1 MNKLITT
8 IAFVALSSV
17 SAQAI
22 ELPTLPSFGNLGVKA
37 GFTAQIGSMEASGK
51 EANSDGA
58 TATRTSNVREAL
70 FGTGG
75 YFIEKDLAFLP
86 SKLGEI
92 GSRIHI
98 GYDNI
103 VHDLDLGTVNNFR
116 KISDGAAAGVI
127 DTAAAN
133 HSLNAKIDGFE
144 TVYATINITDWLYVK
159 GGAVT
164 VDVVTDYKGS
174 ATSTYA
180 KKHELDGTV
189 FGFGLSRTT
198 DNGWFTRLEYNEYD
212 IDGKSVINSGTDS
225 KFTATLNDVS
235 GSTGRIS
242 IGKAF

>member
-86 SKLGEI
+86 SKLGF
-92 GSRIHI
+92 
-98 GYDNI
+98 
-103 VHDLDLGTVNNFR
+103 LF
-116 KISDGAAAGVI
+116 IS
-127 DTAAAN
+127 
-133 HSLNAKIDGFE
+133 
-144 TVYATINITDWLYVK
+144 
-159 GGAVT
+159 
-164 VDVVTDYKGS
+164 
-174 ATSTYA
+174 
-180 KKHELDGTV
+180 
-189 FGFGLSRTT
+189 
-198 DNGWFTRLEYNEYD
+198 
-212 IDGKSVINSGTDS
+212 
-225 KFTATLNDVS
+225 
-235 GSTGRIS
+235 
-242 IGKAF
+242 

>member
-37 GFTAQIGSMEASGK
+37 GFTAQIGSMETSGK
-51 EANSDGA
+51 ETSSAG
-58 TATRTSNVREAL
+58 TTETSNVREAF

-189 FGFGLSRTT
+189 FGFGLSRST

-212 IDGKSVINSGTDS
+212 IDGKSVVNSGTDS

>member
-37 GFTAQIGSMEASGK
+37 GFTAQIGSMETSGK
-51 EANSDGA
+51 ETSSAG
-58 TATRTSNVREAL
+58 TTETSNVREAF

-103 VHDLDLGTVNNFR
+103 VHELDLGTVNNR
-116 KISDGAAAGVI
+116 REASDGAAAGEKDVV
-127 DTAAAN
+127 AAN

-144 TVYATINITDWLYVK
+144 TIYATINITDWLYVK

-189 FGFGLSRTT
+189 FGFGLSRST

-212 IDGKSVINSGTDS
+212 IDGKSVVNSGTDS

>member
-37 GFTAQIGSMEASGK
+37 GFTAQIGSMETSGK
-51 EANSDGA
+51 ETSSAG
-58 TATRTSNVREAL
+58 TTETSNVREAF

-103 VHDLDLGTVNNFR
+103 VHDLDLGTVNNHR
-116 KISDGAAAGVI
+116 EISDGAAAGVI
-127 DTAAAN
+127 DLAAAN

-189 FGFGLSRTT
+189 FGFGLSRST

-212 IDGKSVINSGTDS
+212 IDGKSVVNSGTDS

>member
-37 GFTAQIGSMEASGK
+37 GFTAQIGSMETSGK
-51 EANSDGA
+51 ETSSAG
-58 TATRTSNVREAL
+58 TTETSNVREAF

-103 VHDLDLGTVNNFR
+103 VHELDLGTVNNFR

-189 FGFGLSRTT
+189 FGFGLSRST

-212 IDGKSVINSGTDS
+212 IDGKSVVNSGTDS